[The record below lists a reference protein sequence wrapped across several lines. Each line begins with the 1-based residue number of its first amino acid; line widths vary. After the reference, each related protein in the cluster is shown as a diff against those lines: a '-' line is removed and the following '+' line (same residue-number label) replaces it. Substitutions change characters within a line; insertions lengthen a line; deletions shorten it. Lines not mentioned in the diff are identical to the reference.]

1 MEQQYP
7 AGLVVAVL
15 AAEVERGE
23 AAPVLH
29 VDVGLGPAQGAHRP
43 TEPLPGGLV

>member
-1 MEQQYP
+1 MT
-7 AGLVVAVL
+7 VL
-15 AAEVERGE
+15 AAEVEGGE

-29 VDVGLGPAQGAHRP
+29 VHVGLGAAQGAHRS